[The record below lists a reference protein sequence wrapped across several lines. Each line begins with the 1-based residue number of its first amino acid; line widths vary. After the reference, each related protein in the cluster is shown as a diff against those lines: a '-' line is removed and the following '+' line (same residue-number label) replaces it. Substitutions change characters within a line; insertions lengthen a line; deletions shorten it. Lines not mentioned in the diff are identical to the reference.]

1 MRRRRESV
9 KKAVLIPDSFKG
21 TMSSMRICEIMK
33 AEIHN
38 SYPECEVRSIPVADG
53 GEGSVDAFLQAVGG
67 ERVTLEVTGPW
78 FERCEAYYGLID
90 SGATAVI
97 EMAAAAGLPMV
108 GERRD
113 PRATTTY
120 GVGELMAAAAGSGA
134 KRLIIGLG
142 GSATNDGGCG
152 AACAAGV
159 KFYNAAGESFV
170 PVGGTLCEIERI
182 DMSGLD
188 PAIAGAEIVA
198 MCDIDNP
205 MYGENGAAHIFGP
218 QKGADAEMIALLD
231 EGLRHLARVIKR
243 DLGIEV
249 DTMPGAGAAGAMGA
263 GMVAFFGA
271 KLQMG
276 IETVLD
282 TVGFDEAIHGADAIF
297 TGEGKLDSQSL
308 RGKVVV
314 GVARRAAKQGVPV
327 IAIVGGA
334 DYGAEAAYSEGVT
347 AIFPINRLPQDFS
360 VIREHSEEN
369 LAFTMQNVLRIM
381 R

>member
-1 MRRRRESV
+1 M

-120 GVGELMAAAAGSGA
+120 GVGELMAAAAGAGA

-159 KFYNAAGESFV
+159 KFYHAAGESFV

-205 MYGENGAAHIFGP
+205 MYGESGAAHIFGP

-249 DTMPGAGAAGAMGA
+249 DTMPGAGAAG
-263 GMVAFFGA
+263 
-271 KLQMG
+271 
-276 IETVLD
+276 D
-282 TVGFDEAIHGADAIF
+282 HRDRHG
-297 TGEGKLDSQSL
+297 
-308 RGKVVV
+308 R
-314 GVARRAAKQGVPV
+314 
-327 IAIVGGA
+327 
-334 DYGAEAAYSEGVT
+334 
-347 AIFPINRLPQDFS
+347 
-360 VIREHSEEN
+360 
-369 LAFTMQNVLRIM
+369 QNDN
-381 R
+381 